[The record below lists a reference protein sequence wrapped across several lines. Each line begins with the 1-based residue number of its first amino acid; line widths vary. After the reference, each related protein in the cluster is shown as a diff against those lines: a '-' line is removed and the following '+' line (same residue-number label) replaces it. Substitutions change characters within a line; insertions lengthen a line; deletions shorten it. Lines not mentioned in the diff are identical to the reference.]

1 MTTRDS
7 RDDVLTQR
15 GADDARPAWT
25 WVRRFALVALVCAA
39 LAVIAHDNLLSGDR
53 RSSQPRPPTTKG
65 ASSVAEQEALPT
77 VVARHG
83 SRLVRYSHRGERSVA
98 TLPAGFPA
106 GERLWAVEPADSR
119 TVLYGVNR
127 RELFRID
134 TERGRV
140 VRQLGTVIRIVD
152 VGPGRGE
159 LLIEVPD
166 GDGSK
171 VVVLDAATG
180 DVTDAN
186 SFRGFDGTGDWTPR
200 GVVTKFGVPGIVLTR
215 PGAAGR
221 QEVGV
226 AWSER
231 GVASGSVPSRLQPFG
246 ARGRLIGVAEGWL
259 LFLDDTCPSP
269 SCALTVLSFTPKGAA
284 MRKVSPPPGWSFL
297 PRESGGQ
304 PYEVLVPV
312 VRTGDGEAYALARV
326 VAGGDRALLLANAVG
341 LDPDAGVVATRDGS
355 SYFLIEDGDA
365 RVVARWSPVDQPYL
379 TRFHELPRLAPTA
392 RLVCACD

>member
-7 RDDVLTQR
+7 RDDVLTQP
-15 GADDARPAWT
+15 GADDAHPARM
-25 WVRRFALVALVCAA
+25 WVRRFALVAVVCAA
-39 LAVIAHDNLLSGDR
+39 LAVFAHDNLLSGDR
-53 RSSQPRPPTTKG
+53 RSAQPRPAPTTG
-65 ASSVAEQEALPT
+65 ASSVPEQETLPT

-83 SRLVRYSHRGERSVA
+83 SRLVRYSDSGKRTLA

-106 GERLWAVEPADSR
+106 EERLWAVEPAGSR
-119 TVLYGVNR
+119 TLLYGVNR

-134 TERGRV
+134 AQRGRV

-152 VGPGRGE
+152 IGPGRGE

-166 GDGSK
+166 GNGSK
-171 VVVLDAATG
+171 VVVINAATG
-180 DVTDAN
+180 DVTEAN
-186 SFRGFDGTGDWTPR
+186 SFRGFDGTGNWTPR

-215 PGAAGR
+215 PGAAGQ
-221 QEVGV
+221 QEVAV

-231 GVASGSVPSRLQPFG
+231 GVTSGFVASRLEPFG
-246 ARGRLIGVAEGWL
+246 AQGRLIGVAEGWL

-284 MRKVSPPPGWSFL
+284 VRKVSPPPGWSFL

-312 VRTGDGEAYALARV
+312 VRTGDGHAYALARV

-341 LDPDAGVVATRDGS
+341 LDPDAGVVAGRDGS
-355 SYFLIEDGDA
+355 SYFLLDDGDG
-365 RVVARWSPVDQPYL
+365 RVVARWSPVHQPYL
-379 TRFHELPRLAPTA
+379 TKFHELPRLAPTA